1 MKQGK
6 EKNATYCNS
15 RYGPIFGGGRD
26 LCIYNSPQ
34 VGRAHD
40 QSHSNFGHTYQLPTG
55 YVYDSEQA
63 RNLLAGQY
71 KFLTTEMEIFN

>member
-6 EKNATYCNS
+6 EKNATCCNP
-15 RYGPIFGGGRD
+15 RFGPIFGGGRD
-26 LCIYNSPQ
+26 LCFYNKPQ
-34 VGRAHD
+34 VGHA

-55 YVYDSEQA
+55 YVYGSEQA
-63 RNLLAGQY
+63 RNLLASQY